1 MLYEMSLRQSAWMT
15 ILAATLTMP
24 MGQNNPGVQ
33 YLVSNKDERF
43 NTFQKRAWKG
53 EIVLQMLLVAF
64 AGNHTLGSRVSA
76 LRIATVPHLIQA
88 NHHGIQWPSEVFWHL
103 I

>member
-1 MLYEMSLRQSAWMT
+1 MT

-43 NTFQKRAWKG
+43 NTFQKRA
-53 EIVLQMLLVAF
+53 
-64 AGNHTLGSRVSA
+64 
-76 LRIATVPHLIQA
+76 
-88 NHHGIQWPSEVFWHL
+88 
-103 I
+103 